1 MSFSKG
7 QFVYDKDVWRN
18 ERWGVVRGETP
29 RGHISIKWL
38 AYKSHRT
45 GEVFFYKTPEI
56 SAIKNPK
63 RLTKVEG
70 LPKPSAEELG
80 KKHGI
85 KHSTNCKHAEVELMG
100 GHLVDKPL
108 KYSDPGTP
116 HHEYTFKSWP
126 TQTDDI
132 LLVLLWLKDRVEEMF
147 PTAQMDN
154 AEWRALGRIYDAIEN
169 LDTENQNSH
178 PEGETSD

>member
-1 MSFSKG
+1 MNFSKG
-7 QFVYDKDVWRN
+7 QLVYDKDEWRN

-29 RGHISIKWL
+29 RGHISVKWL
-38 AYKSHRT
+38 AYKFYRT
-45 GEVFFYKTPEI
+45 GEVLFYKKPQI
-56 SAIKNPK
+56 SAIQNPK
-63 RLTKVEG
+63 RLTKIDS

-80 KKHGI
+80 KKYGI
-85 KHSTNCKHAEVELMG
+85 KHSTDCRHAEVELTS
-100 GHLVDKPL
+100 GHLIAEPL

-132 LLVLLWLKDRVEEMF
+132 LLVLLWLKDRIEEMF

-169 LDTENQNSH
+169 LATDKDPQQER
-178 PEGETSD
+178 EGEG